1 MPVSFKT
8 SPSLLSQAQFLAP
21 MKSAQYFFVKTR
33 FSMIGII
40 SSAFLVTLTDR
51 MDSVEGSKMLKL
63 RVTSFSKLARNAAS

>member
-1 MPVSFKT
+1 
-8 SPSLLSQAQFLAP
+8 LAP
-21 MKSAQYFFVKTR
+21 MKSAQYFFVKIR

-63 RVTSFSKLARNAAS
+63 RVTSFPN